1 MEWIRDEITISTQ
14 GKGMYPFTDQVQA
27 MVRQHEIKNGFCIL
41 YIPHTSAS
49 LVINENYDPSVQSD
63 IENFLEKLV
72 PEMQPWMKHRLEGSD
87 DSSSHLRSA
96 LLPVELTIPIDDGQ
110 LSLGTWQGIFLV
122 EHRSI
127 THHRKVEIRILRTE

>member
-1 MEWIRDEITISTQ
+1 MEWIREEIEIPTR
-14 GKGMYPFTDQVQA
+14 GKGLYSFTDQVQA
-27 MVRQHEIKNGFCIL
+27 ILRKHAIKNGLCVL

-49 LVINENYDPSVQSD
+49 LLINENYDPSVQSD
-63 IENFLEKLV
+63 MGNFLEKLV

-96 LLPVELTIPIDDGQ
+96 LLPVEITIPVDDGR
-110 LSLGTWQGIFLV
+110 LNLGTWQGVFLV

-127 THHRKVEIRILRTE
+127 THLRQVEVRILKME